1 MIYFWFTFQQT
12 ITVYGKTHCLTCMY
26 SLTLMSRQ
34 QIYCICVLLFGIF
47 SVSELYVSLCP
58 INKNIK
64 KNVNLTSLLSE
75 VSRCGCHLLET
86 SYICSV
92 KMRKEYI
99 YIYICIYNLT
109 SSFVQSTRYVTWS
122 VARYQPQ
129 TNVNKVV

>member
-1 MIYFWFTFQQT
+1 M
-12 ITVYGKTHCLTCMY
+12 
-26 SLTLMSRQ
+26 
-34 QIYCICVLLFGIF
+34 FGIF

-58 INKNIK
+58 INKKYIK
-64 KNVNLTSLLSE
+64 KNDNLTSLLSE

-99 YIYICIYNLT
+99 YNLT
-109 SSFVQSTRYVTWS
+109 SSFVQSTRYVTC